1 MGGSW
6 ACPARRAGWG
16 EPDMNPDLVG
26 QLAREALETTLFLS
40 LPILGIGLI
49 VGLLVSL
56 FQAVTQIQEATLV
69 FVPKIVVVFLAL
81 LVLSPWM
88 MRKMMFYTE
97 QLIVNLPQFVK

>member
-1 MGGSW
+1 
-6 ACPARRAGWG
+6 
-16 EPDMNPDLVG
+16 MNPDLVG
-26 QLAREALETTLFLS
+26 QIAREAIETTLLLA
-40 LPILGIGLI
+40 LPILGTGLI

-69 FVPKIVVVFLAL
+69 FIPKIIVVFLGL

-88 MRKMMFYTE
+88 MRKMMVYTE

>member
-1 MGGSW
+1 
-6 ACPARRAGWG
+6 
-16 EPDMNPDLVG
+16 MNPDLVG
-26 QLAREALETTLFLS
+26 QIAREAIETTLFLA
-40 LPILGIGLI
+40 LPVLGAGLI

-69 FVPKIVVVFLAL
+69 FIPKIIVVFVAL

-88 MRKMMFYTE
+88 MRKMMVYTE

>member
-1 MGGSW
+1 MT
-6 ACPARRAGWG
+6 
-16 EPDMNPDLVG
+16 PDLVG
-26 QLAREALETTLFLS
+26 QIARDAIEITLLLS
-40 LPILGIGLI
+40 LPILGVGLV

-69 FVPKIVVVFLAL
+69 FVPKIIVVFVML

-97 QLIVNLPQFVK
+97 QLIVNLPQYAR